1 MSKKK
6 TVPRD
11 RTELS
16 PPVTP
21 TSVNSTE
28 ESPPKAATSALS
40 VSGRLETPT
49 ALSDRLLEQLRAS
62 GEAFSY
68 RLSFVANPTGPFAN
82 PIIECHNLLEAN
94 HFYGCMALADHLL
107 LAMVRYVNEARGVR
121 RKQRAPAP
129 RKDYSSYRKTLLR
142 LKERKLLDDVM
153 HDVLQQFLVDKEV
166 ARRLDAP
173 SRPLKELRRT
183 AENLL
188 GVVLMFELRI
198 RELLLH
204 SVIPQ

>member
-1 MSKKK
+1 
-6 TVPRD
+6 
-11 RTELS
+11 
-16 PPVTP
+16 
-21 TSVNSTE
+21 
-28 ESPPKAATSALS
+28 
-40 VSGRLETPT
+40 
-49 ALSDRLLEQLRAS
+49 
-62 GEAFSY
+62 
-68 RLSFVANPTGPFAN
+68 
-82 PIIECHNLLEAN
+82 
-94 HFYGCMALADHLL
+94 
-107 LAMVRYVNEARGVR
+107 
-121 RKQRAPAP
+121 
-129 RKDYSSYRKTLLR
+129 
-142 LKERKLLDDVM
+142 M